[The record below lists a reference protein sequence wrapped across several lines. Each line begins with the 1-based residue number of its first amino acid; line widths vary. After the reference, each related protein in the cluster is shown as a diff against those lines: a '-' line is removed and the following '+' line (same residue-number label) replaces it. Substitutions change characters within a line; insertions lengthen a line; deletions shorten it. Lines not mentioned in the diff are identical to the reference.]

1 MCHTYDDAVEAWLAA
16 MKDLDLA
23 SQELARALVRQR
35 RAETQERHAQA
46 VMNGL
51 FAAAKEER
59 QTG

>member
-1 MCHTYDDAVEAWLAA
+1 